1 MGYILSIETAAT
13 TCSVAIHHE
22 GELVATSAC
31 HIPKAHNRVIGK
43 MARDVLEL
51 ADISIKAVEAI
62 AVSYGPGSYTGLRIG
77 LSVAKGVAYGRNIPL
92 IIINSL
98 SIMIKGALPHLPKAG
113 NICALMDAGRERAYR
128 MVANAE
134 GEVIAETDICALTPE
149 SLAPWIGSSPL
160 YIAGSGAERYVALC
174 KASPGIQL
182 IKDVYPNAADM
193 GKIAYEKFIQ
203 KAWANTAYVE
213 PLYLNALSKS
223 VHKTPLQK

>member
-1 MGYILSIETAAT
+1 MDNVLCVGVSNGIE
-13 TCSVAIHHE
+13 E
-22 GELVATSAC
+22 LGE
-31 HIPKAHNRVIGK
+31 
-43 MARDVLEL
+43 
-51 ADISIKAVEAI
+51 
-62 AVSYGPGSYTGLRIG
+62 
-77 LSVAKGVAYGRNIPL
+77 
-92 IIINSL
+92 
-98 SIMIKGALPHLPKAG
+98 
-113 NICALMDAGRERAYR
+113 
-128 MVANAE
+128 
-134 GEVIAETDICALTPE
+134 
-149 SLAPWIGSSPL
+149 